1 MPYTDFTLDLV
12 ESELGIGQRPGPIF
26 ADLPDVEPPN
36 WLMPQLARGMELA
49 LMSEKARSEFIV
61 APILLAVRELSG
73 GRVSILSGS
82 RLDVDPVRRL
92 AGECDFLLSL
102 AEPLPRLRPPLLAV
116 VEAKRNDIEA
126 GLGQCA
132 AQLVAAQLFNDRAG
146 LAGRPVHG
154 CVTTGED
161 WQFLRLDGQ
170 ELVID
175 PHRRYINRVGSI
187 LAGLL
192 AAVGLADRR

>member
-1 MPYTDFTLDLV
+1 MAYTDFSLDLV
-12 ESELGIGQRPGPIF
+12 ETELGVKQRPGSIF
-26 ADLPDVEPPN
+26 ASRNGVEPPK
-36 WLMPQLARGMELA
+36 WLPEQLARGMELA

-73 GRVSILSGS
+73 NKISILSGQK
-82 RLDVDPVRRL
+82 LEVDYARRL
-92 AGECDFLLSL
+92 VGECDFLLSH

-116 VEAKRNDIEA
+116 LEAKRNDIDA

-132 AQLVAAQLFNDRAG
+132 AQLVAARIFNERAG
-146 LAGRPVHG
+146 VIDGPVHG

-161 WQFLRLDGQ
+161 WQFLRLDGN

-175 PHRRYINRVGSI
+175 PERRYINRLDTI
-187 LAGLL
+187 LAAIL
-192 AAVGLADRR
+192 AAVGFGGAA